1 MVDNF
6 SKIVLNNKGKI
17 SPLIIEDSSINGT
30 GLCNVSIFI
39 DNNGEILTNIRHVHY
54 HLYHSEF
61 NQKFYNKWGCLSYLN
76 PEDEIALI
84 TGNWLCK
91 LNPNT
96 LLVDDY
102 KKIDTSKHDI
112 KPNWEFH
119 GLEDAR
125 VFRWDDILYVCGVRR
140 DVYNNGQGRMELC
153 KIDKYKE
160 ITRDRIIPPKD
171 TYLEKNWMPILDLP
185 YHFVKWTSPLEIVKV
200 LPDKKSKTKV
210 KYGYTNNIESETIFK
225 KDYQLSLPRDLRGSS
240 QVVRIGDY
248 RMCIT
253 HEVDFFYNPGKYKD
267 AHYYHRFIIWDM
279 DWNLV
284 RLSKPFKFMNTRIEF
299 CCGLAVQDRDLLVTF
314 GYQDNTSYILKFDFE
329 VLNQLS
335 WEDES
340 ITK

>member
-6 SKIVLNNKGKI
+6 SKIVLSNKGKI
-17 SPLIIEDSSINGT
+17 SPLIIPDSSINGT

-39 DNNGEILTNIRHVHY
+39 DDNGDILTNIRHVHY

-61 NQKFYNKWGCLSYLN
+61 NQKFYCKWGSLAYLN

-91 LNPNT
+91 LNPDT

-119 GLEDAR
+119 GLEDGR
-125 VFRWDDILYVCGVRR
+125 IFRWDDTLYICGVRR
-140 DVYNNGQGRMELC
+140 DVYSNGQGRMELC
-153 KIDKYKE
+153 EVDKHKE
-160 ITRDRIIPPKD
+160 ITRERIIPPED

-185 YHFVKWTSPLEIVKV
+185 YHFVKWTSPLEIVKI

-225 KDYQLSLPRDLRGSS
+225 KDYNLNLPRDLRGSS
-240 QVVRIGDY
+240 QVVTIGEYRI
-248 RMCIT
+248 CLT
-253 HEVDFFYNPGKYKD
+253 HEVNFYYNPGKYKD
-267 AHYYHRFIIWDM
+267 AHYYHRFIIWDK

-284 RLSKPFKFMNTRIEF
+284 RLSKPFKFMAAKIEF
-299 CCGLAVQDRDLLVTF
+299 CCGLAVQGRDLLVTF
-314 GYQDNTSYILKFDFE
+314 GYQDNAAYILKFDFE
-329 VLNQLS
+329 VLNNLE
-335 WEDES
+335 WENED